1 MRKII
6 FRIVAIL
13 LPFIFIVACE
23 GIVRLFEHT
32 TFFIPVSDQPD
43 YQTVNPAYASRYFRG
58 FTPQVAYNP
67 FLKHKP
73 DSVFRIVTLGGST
86 TAGYPYPF
94 YLGFP
99 ERFAAR
105 FRSIHPE
112 RPVEVIN
119 LGMTALSS
127 HVLRDMTT
135 HVMRIKPDAVLIY
148 SGHNEYYGAYGAA
161 SQIPHPILI
170 RALLWFKKSELFRRF
185 EGVIAPP
192 VESNRTMM
200 AQSTTDVGIV
210 KDGRVYRTGI
220 ENFDKNLDA
229 ILEEFHQEEIPTY
242 IGLLVSNLMTQPP
255 LGQDSTANRQ
265 WNNAHKYWANGDT
278 LAAKTAFMLAKEY
291 DPIRFRAPQQIN
303 QVIVRRAQEHGAVVV
318 KTGVGFLFA
327 SSDSLFTDH
336 LHPTALGY
344 DMMAEAFLNEV
355 EDQPSDLQSSLVA
368 TDDPSPLDA
377 AYARLLIM
385 RLRLGFPF
393 TVELSEQQ
401 EWQQFKRVLQI
412 HQQSHRVG
420 DSLATLAVT
429 LEMPIYEAL
438 LQAYKMN
445 LSNSDTVQALAHMR
459 SLLYWQPFNQQ
470 LHFQAAELASKQ
482 SSLLAGEVMQLVVA
496 RQSTER
502 YLNTLAALRL
512 QQGALEI
519 SGTLL
524 RQIESAHPESHVM
537 LYNMAR
543 YLVLTG
549 DTVAAE
555 GYYRRYQNQRVRN
568 STIQQ

>member
-1 MRKII
+1 MRKITH
-6 FRIVAIL
+6 RVAAIL
-13 LPFIFIVACE
+13 LPLMVIVACE
-23 GIVRLFEHT
+23 GIVRLFGTT
-32 TFFIPVSDQPD
+32 TFLIPVSGQPD

-58 FTPQVAYNP
+58 FIPQVAYNP

-73 DSVFRIVTLGGST
+73 DSVFRVVTLGGST

-94 YLGFP
+94 YVGFP

-127 HVLRDMTT
+127 HVLRDITP
-135 HVMRIKPDAVLIY
+135 HVIKMEPDAVLMY
-148 SGHNEYYGAYGAA
+148 AGHNEYYGAYGAA
-161 SQIPHPILI
+161 TQILHPILI
-170 RALLWFKKSELFRRF
+170 RALLWLKQSVLFRKF
-185 EGVIAPP
+185 EGLIAPP

-210 KDGRVYRTGI
+210 NGGRVFHTGI
-220 ENFDKNLDA
+220 QNFDQNLDA
-229 ILEEFHQEEIPTY
+229 ILQKFHQEGIPTY
-242 IGLLVSNLMTQPP
+242 VGLTVSNMMTQAP
-255 LGQDSTANRQ
+255 LGDDSTANLHWKNGQ
-265 WNNAHKYWANGDT
+265 QYWANRDT
-278 LAAKTAFMLAKEY
+278 LNAMKAFLQAKEY
-291 DPIRFRAPQQIN
+291 DPIRFRAPEEIN
-303 QVIVRRAQEHGAVVV
+303 HVITRRADEHRAIVVN
-318 KTGVGFLFA
+318 TMEGFPFG

-344 DMMAEAFLNEV
+344 DLMAKSFLDKI
-355 EDQPSDLQSSLVA
+355 EDQPSDLGSSLA
-368 TDDPSPLDA
+368 HAEPSPLDA

-393 TVELSEQQ
+393 TDGLTEQQ
-401 EWQQFKRVLQI
+401 EWQQFERVLQI
-412 HQQSHRVG
+412 HQQSPELA

-429 LEMPIYEAL
+429 LEKPIYEAL
-438 LQAYKMN
+438 LQAHQMN
-445 LSNSDTVQALAHMR
+445 VANSDTVKALAHIR

-470 LHFQAAELASKQ
+470 VHFQAAELASQQ
-482 SSLLAGEVMQLVVA
+482 SSLLAGEVMQLVTA
-496 RQSTER
+496 RQSTEL
-502 YLNTLAALRL
+502 YMNTLAAIRL
-512 QQGALEI
+512 QQGALDI

-524 RQIESAHPESHVM
+524 GQIETTYPESPVM

-543 YLVLTG
+543 YLVQTG

-555 GYYRRYQNQRVRN
+555 GYFRRYQSARN
-568 STIQQ
+568 SRSQE